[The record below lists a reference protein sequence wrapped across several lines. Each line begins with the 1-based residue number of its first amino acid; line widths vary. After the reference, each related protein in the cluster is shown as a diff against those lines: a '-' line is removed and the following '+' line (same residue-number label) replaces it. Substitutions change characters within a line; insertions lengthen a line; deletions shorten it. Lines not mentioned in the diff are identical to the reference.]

1 MTDIRIVETIEEV
14 RSEIC
19 NLPRPLGLVP
29 TMGSLHAGHLAL
41 VQHAS
46 SENESVV
53 VTIFVNPTQFGQN
66 EDYETYPRDVG
77 ADVAALGSENVDL
90 VFAPSVSEMYPS
102 GFDSYVYIGKLTE
115 YLEGE
120 ERPLH
125 FRGVATIVCKL
136 LAIVRPDRAYFGQKD
151 AQQSLI
157 VKRLNTDLNLGA
169 DIIIVPTVRDGDGV
183 AVSSRNH
190 YLSEE
195 ERQAAVVLYRSLRL
209 AQTMKGLGVRDGGQI
224 KQQMREMIE
233 KEPLVQMNYISI
245 ADPETLEQ
253 IDTVSRSA
261 LVLIGAR
268 VGNVRLIDNMRL

>member
-1 MTDIRIVETIEEV
+1 MLLKCT
-14 RSEIC
+14 S
-19 NLPRPLGLVP
+19 
-29 TMGSLHAGHLAL
+29 
-41 VQHAS
+41 
-46 SENESVV
+46 
-53 VTIFVNPTQFGQN
+53 
-66 EDYETYPRDVG
+66 TYPATPENTNVLTIPHMRKLFGCEVGLSDHTMCVG

-102 GFDSYVYIGKLTE
+102 GFDSYVDIGRLTE

-209 AQTMKGLGVRDGGQI
+209 AQTMKGLGVRDGGHI

-268 VGNVRLIDNMRL
+268 VGNVRLIDNIQL